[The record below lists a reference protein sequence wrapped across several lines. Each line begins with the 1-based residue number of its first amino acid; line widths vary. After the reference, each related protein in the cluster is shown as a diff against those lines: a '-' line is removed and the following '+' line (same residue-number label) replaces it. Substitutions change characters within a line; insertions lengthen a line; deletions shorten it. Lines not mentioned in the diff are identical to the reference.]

1 MNTKEHINYWIES
14 AEHDLE
20 TAETLFISGKYDW
33 CLFIC
38 HIVIE
43 KGLKAFYVLK
53 HNNSI
58 PPKIHNLTRLA
69 ELSGIVATE
78 EQIDLL
84 DRINDF
90 NIDARYPDYK
100 FSFYEVCTKEFTSE
114 YFHKIKELFIWIKSR
129 TQLNP

>member
-1 MNTKEHINYWIES
+1 MNKHEHTLYWIKS

-20 TAETLFISGKYDW
+20 TAETLFSSEKYDW

-43 KGLKAFYVLK
+43 KGLKAIYVLK
-53 HNNSI
+53 HDNTI

-69 ELSGIVATE
+69 ELAEAGVTE
-78 EQIDLL
+78 DQMDLL

-100 FSFYEVCTKEFTSE
+100 FSFYTTCTKEFTGE
-114 YFHKIKELFIWIKSR
+114 YFLKVKELFTWIKSLI
-129 TQLNP
+129 QLNQ